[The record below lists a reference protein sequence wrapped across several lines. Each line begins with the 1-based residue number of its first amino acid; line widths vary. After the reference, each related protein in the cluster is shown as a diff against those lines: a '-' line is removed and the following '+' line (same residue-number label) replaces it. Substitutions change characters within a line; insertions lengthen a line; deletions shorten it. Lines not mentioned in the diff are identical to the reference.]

1 MNRTKRKYTR
11 RVQVYETEVN
21 ENITRQYWYIIS
33 MIYTVIH
40 QVNIPE
46 KYQQEILVFT
56 DHKGRLIGD
65 GDVDLT
71 GVKGWGWKV
80 GPTKI

>member
-56 DHKGRLIGD
+56 YHKGRLIGD

-71 GVKGWGWKV
+71 GVEGMGMESR
-80 GPTKI
+80 PH